1 MHRRTGVIGVGVGKH
16 TQQLPTVV
24 VDCYSGVLTR
34 LDYTYMCPSYESYSD
49 RSPVEVEPRLK
60 RDDEASTVYL
70 AIGGVDVDDF
80 VDNKSRLGFGVIAR
94 RPGRYYCT

>member
-1 MHRRTGVIGVGVGKH
+1 M
-16 TQQLPTVV
+16 
-24 VDCYSGVLTR
+24 
-34 LDYTYMCPSYESYSD
+34 
-49 RSPVEVEPRLK
+49 EVEPRLK

-94 RPGRYYCT
+94 